1 MLVFPKRRCWFYP
14 LGRSKVTHQ
23 LEVGQS
29 TLNSFQTS
37 TPRNDFGQ
45 YLLGLLINPNKFISL
60 WVKNLTSISPVYRIF
75 SSFNIIFILTILT
88 LTTFGVRTWIYPKYP
103 NRVDGENQVNSSRKI
118 SHLTIKR
125 QTFAPQN
132 VNEIVSKNLF
142 RKERNEYQPP
152 TSPKSTSQ
160 LAKITPESNLPAPK
174 LILKGVMLLS
184 GTKIAILEGSH
195 PVTKE
200 GKVESIP
207 IKRKGYYLGDKISGY
222 KISKISK
229 REVILD
235 NSAGQIIA
243 VKLKRSVNS
252 TDKIAKPKQ
261 RKSSITRTPP
271 VTKKRP
277 QPTPRISGSHLTPLP
292 KTPLSKHISGR

>member
-1 MLVFPKRRCWFYP
+1 
-14 LGRSKVTHQ
+14 VTHQ

-37 TPRNDFGQ
+37 NPRNDFGQ
-45 YLLGLLINPNKFISL
+45 YLLGLLTNPNKFISL
-60 WVKNLTSISPVYRIF
+60 WIKNLTSISPVYRIF
-75 SSFNIIFILTILT
+75 SSLNIIFILAILT

-103 NRVDGENQVNSSRKI
+103 NRVDGENQMSSSREIAPLK
-118 SHLTIKR
+118 IKR
-125 QTFAPQN
+125 QTITPQS

-142 RKERNEYQPP
+142 RKERIEYQPP
-152 TSPKSTSQ
+152 NSPQPTSQ
-160 LAKITPESNLPAPK
+160 AAKVAPKPELPAPE
-174 LILKGVMLLS
+174 LTLRGVMLLG
-184 GTKIAILEGSH
+184 GTKIAILKGSH
-195 PVTKE
+195 PVTIE
-200 GKVESIP
+200 GKVENTP
-207 IKRKGYYLGDKISGY
+207 IKRKGYHLGDKIGGY

-252 TDKIAKPKQ
+252 TDKIAKPKRSIDEISKAKQ
-261 RKSSITRTPP
+261 RKSTITSTRP

>member
-1 MLVFPKRRCWFYP
+1 M
-14 LGRSKVTHQ
+14 THQ

-29 TLNSFQTS
+29 TLNSFQAS
-37 TPRNDFGQ
+37 NPRNDFGQ
-45 YLLGLLINPNKFISL
+45 YLLGLLTNPNKFISL

-75 SSFNIIFILTILT
+75 SSLNIIFILAILT

-103 NRVDGENQVNSSRKI
+103 NRVDGENQMSSSREIAPLK
-118 SHLTIKR
+118 IKR
-125 QTFAPQN
+125 QTITPQS

-142 RKERNEYQPP
+142 RKERIEYQPP
-152 TSPKSTSQ
+152 NSPQPTSQ
-160 LAKITPESNLPAPK
+160 AAKVAPKPELPAPK
-174 LILKGVMLLS
+174 LTLRGVMLLG

-195 PVTKE
+195 PVTIE
-200 GKVESIP
+200 GKVENTP
-207 IKRKGYYLGDKISGY
+207 IKRKGYHLGDKIGDY

-243 VKLKRSVNS
+243 VKLKRSMKS

-261 RKSSITRTPP
+261 RKSTITSTLP

-277 QPTPRISGSHLTPLP
+277 QPTPRTFGSHLTPPP
-292 KTPLSKHISGR
+292 KSPFGITAVDSSSTAVMPTVSKHISGR

>member
-1 MLVFPKRRCWFYP
+1 
-14 LGRSKVTHQ
+14 VTHQ

-29 TLNSFQTS
+29 TLNSFQAS
-37 TPRNDFGQ
+37 NPRNDFGQ
-45 YLLGLLINPNKFISL
+45 YLLGLLTNPNKFIFL

-75 SSFNIIFILTILT
+75 FSLNITFILAILT
-88 LTTFGVRTWIYPKYP
+88 LTTFGVQTWIYPKYP
-103 NRVDGENQVNSSRKI
+103 NRVDGENQMSSSRKI
-118 SHLTIKR
+118 APLKIKR
-125 QTFAPQN
+125 QTITPQS

-142 RKERNEYQPP
+142 RKERIEYQPP
-152 TSPKSTSQ
+152 NSPQPTPHT
-160 LAKITPESNLPAPK
+160 AKVAPKPELPAPK
-174 LILKGVMLLS
+174 LTLRGVMLLG

-195 PVTKE
+195 PVTIE
-200 GKVESIP
+200 GKVENTP
-207 IKRKGYYLGDKISGY
+207 IKRKGYHLGDKIGGY

-243 VKLKRSVNS
+243 VKIKRSMNS
-252 TDKIAKPKQ
+252 IDKISKPKQ
-261 RKSSITRTPP
+261 RKSSITSTRP

>member
-1 MLVFPKRRCWFYP
+1 M
-14 LGRSKVTHQ
+14 THQ

-29 TLNSFQTS
+29 TLNSFQAS
-37 TPRNDFGQ
+37 NPRNDFGQ
-45 YLLGLLINPNKFISL
+45 YLLGLLTNPNKFISL

-75 SSFNIIFILTILT
+75 SSLNIIFILAILT

-103 NRVDGENQVNSSRKI
+103 NRVNGENQMSSSREIAPLK
-118 SHLTIKR
+118 IKR
-125 QTFAPQN
+125 QTITPQS

-142 RKERNEYQPP
+142 RKERIEYQPP
-152 TSPKSTSQ
+152 NSPQPTSQ
-160 LAKITPESNLPAPK
+160 AAKIAPKPKVPAPK
-174 LILKGVMLLS
+174 LTLRGVMLLG

-195 PVTKE
+195 PVTIE
-200 GKVESIP
+200 GKVENTP
-207 IKRKGYYLGDKISGY
+207 IKRKGYHLGDKIGGY

-243 VKLKRSVNS
+243 VKLKRGVNS
-252 TDKIAKPKQ
+252 TDKISKPKQ
-261 RKSSITRTPP
+261 RKSTITSTRP